1 MKAWVLESNGE
12 IVFKDV
18 DKPEYSSDEV
28 LVKVKAAG
36 ICGSDIPRIYRGG
49 AYFYPLIP
57 GHEFS
62 GEIADSANKNDIGK
76 RVGVFPLIPCGQCGP
91 CRNSLFEMCKKY
103 SYIGSRRNGAF
114 AEYVAVPE
122 NNIIEL
128 PDSVSFQCAAMMEPM
143 AVAVHSIRKISPDKN
158 DSIVICG
165 LGTIGMFILMFLI
178 EMGYENLFV
187 IGNKDFQKETVLKL
201 GINEERFCD
210 TRKQNVN
217 EWIMGKTTYGSDTY
231 FECIGKNE
239 NISNAIECAAPGG
252 KVMLVGNPASD
263 ISFEKNIYWK
273 ILRNQLT
280 VKGTWN
286 SSFTHSTDDDWHYV
300 IDRISQGRVD
310 PSIFITHIFELDKL
324 EKGFTI
330 MRDKSEE
337 YIKIMFADNN

>member
-62 GEIADSANKNDIGK
+62 GEIVDSADKNDIGK
-76 RVGVFPLIPCGQCGP
+76 RVGVFPLIPCGKCGP
-91 CRNSLFEMCKKY
+91 CKKSLYEMCKKY

-114 AEYVAVPE
+114 AEYVAVPK

-143 AVAVHSIRKISPDKN
+143 AVAVHSIRKTTPDKD
-158 DSIVICG
+158 DSIVVCG

-178 EMGYENLFV
+178 EMGYKNIFV

-201 GINEERFCD
+201 GINEEHFCD
-210 TRKQNVN
+210 ARMQNIN
-217 EWIMGKTTYGSDTY
+217 DWIMKMTTYGADTY
-231 FECIGKNE
+231 FECVGKNE
-239 NISNAIECAAPGG
+239 NISNAVECASPGG

-286 SSFTHSTDDDWHYV
+286 SSFTHTDEDDWHYV
-300 IDRISQGRVD
+300 
-310 PSIFITHIFELDKL
+310 LDKL
-324 EKGFTI
+324 SRKRIDPSVFISHKFDIAELNRGFEI
-330 MRDKSEE
+330 MRDKTEE
-337 YIKIMFADNN
+337 YIKIMMEQ